1 MAKTFIASKS
11 WLRRLAGTLG
21 DIIVK
26 MRKVKI
32 LILLILSSNLFGQEI
47 EDKICFCLTEN
58 FNLAGLDYYK
68 IIEEVELD
76 LMKNNIIDKTSKSR
90 LDQFVKV
97 AEIGVITKPRT
108 YENIKFEQLGLNTL
122 KHCVS
127 LITYT
132 SNCEPPPSF
141 SLFREMDYLKQEI
154 QQEPNFNLSALRTK
168 TAQIIIENNGK
179 FNQDSKLWKI
189 IQLSYLYWLSEI
201 NDLGVLIDLPAYDF
215 SNQDTSNTVKIH
227 VSPDDKITFEGIFLE
242 KHEICQYLKPK
253 IIQKKGVYFTNERNT
268 KYKLYLDVYN
278 ELKDCFLTLR
288 NEKAIELYQNKYDEL
303 NNEQTEIIN
312 EMIPLR
318 IIENEPK

>member
-141 SLFREMDYLKQEI
+141 SLFRKW
-154 QQEPNFNLSALRTK
+154 
-168 TAQIIIENNGK
+168 II
-179 FNQDSKLWKI
+179 
-189 IQLSYLYWLSEI
+189 
-201 NDLGVLIDLPAYDF
+201 
-215 SNQDTSNTVKIH
+215 
-227 VSPDDKITFEGIFLE
+227 
-242 KHEICQYLKPK
+242 
-253 IIQKKGVYFTNERNT
+253 
-268 KYKLYLDVYN
+268 
-278 ELKDCFLTLR
+278 
-288 NEKAIELYQNKYDEL
+288 
-303 NNEQTEIIN
+303 
-312 EMIPLR
+312 
-318 IIENEPK
+318 